1 MTTSFL
7 VHRRGVATASLDA
20 GTGGGAT
27 RECSRRS
34 LWSRETTSS
43 SRDVAA
49 RAVTDPQG
57 VRGAE
62 DEPSNGGDEDASED
76 EGRRDDSWRPGRRAT
91 SASPQRRR
99 SASSDAEYRA
109 RAVMYGRER
118 ERRNAPG
125 PRDERDVSRASAR
138 NASSDDER
146 NVERRRSAGFASAP
160 RVSRRDR
167 RRARRDGDDGDDG
180 VSERGVDRNAAE
192 AQNSAGAIVRRFQ
205 SALARGHLET
215 CVSTLEAVHSSPLDI
230 LRRVGRA
237 LAPHHRS
244 FLSACSESRPP
255 RTDLARRYASALAP
269 NARLYASALTTCARA
284 KDFANAARVF
294 ALYSERGVPPDV
306 FAYSGIVSAAGKA
319 GDLNAA
325 RRFLALAVE
334 DLGDACDVGVYNAFV
349 DACARA
355 GDASAA
361 RETCV
366 AMKARGTP
374 ACAPNAR
381 TYNSVITAAA
391 RARDLPAAK
400 AALAEMERD
409 RPRVAP
415 TDRTFGAALA
425 AAAAEETPR
434 AESVRWALETYERFV
449 SDPEFSGT
457 YARNNHAAS
466 SVLTVLAR
474 GVAANAWPAE
484 DAVRRAGEIT
494 GALTSLGSFD
504 SKTEKTEKTET
515 RRAPNAAVWSAHMS
529 VCARAGRARE
539 ALDAL
544 ALMRECGVALDAYT
558 LASALTACRG
568 QPRERRGD
576 WRGDEDD
583 AEASEEVFSGES
595 DAEDADER
603 GGGPS
608 GASFAAAS
616 PEALEALEAFETAPA
631 SVSGTVAVRNAAIAL
646 YAAAGRADRA
656 FALYESMRAS
666 PRGAGDAEPNGRRAS
681 RGDGARLGGEDENRP
696 GTRARALPEDAA
708 SSPDTITYNTL
719 ISACASSDAPAR
731 AEELHRDMVA
741 AGVPRSGR
749 TYVGLMTA
757 AARAAEPGDRAAA
770 AARVFALAE
779 ADETTEPA
787 NAFTYTALID
797 AQVKGRDP
805 DAAFATFERMKS
817 AGVAPTVVTFGCL
830 LNACRAEFMN
840 TPRASRRADGENL
853 PDSSQ
858 IKNASESRSTDAG
871 KETLDDAEARSQLA
885 VSRAYDLLSQMSRF
899 GVCPNDRCQNA
910 LVRVVSEAGRVDDA
924 LDEVKKIA
932 RGGGRFERATLEGV
946 VLALCREGYAE
957 RALRIVGWM
966 DVRGYAPGP
975 AAYRALVR
983 ACSIEGSV
991 TTAWRVHSDG
1001 RAKMRYRPDRAAAS
1015 ALILALCRAALAVDS
1030 SDARVMT
1037 RRAMGVFDDATR
1049 EGIARE
1055 WGEDDHVPELSPNAA
1070 DAGSGTVVDARSA
1083 PAGPF
1088 CPVRLPS
1095 APRAFF
1101 FAGDALMSSPDAILT
1116 PAAARALIAAAA
1128 RCGELRFAMS
1138 LFRSE
1143 GGQSALRLR
1152 VGSEEDDRRAALE
1165 ALIETCCHEGD
1176 ADGALEVF
1184 DVVKSLD
1191 IPVGKVTL
1199 AFLENFCRRSRVPEW
1214 RVFDVCA
1221 QMRAQSEKK
1230 KVRERFSRS
1239 ATAKRESH
1247 HVFGSVSSELR
1258 EPGLGTTVHP
1268 SRKKGDDAKVV

>member
-1 MTTSFL
+1 MSCAARAVPAGALVGWRTPARTGGERLVFPAHSRCRSARRSGNSTRVRTSFL
-7 VHRRGVATASLDA
+7 AHRRGVATASLDA
-20 GTGGGAT
+20 GAGVGAT
-27 RECSRRS
+27 REGSQRS
-34 LWSRETTSS
+34 FSNCATTSS

-62 DEPSNGGDEDASED
+62 DDPSEGGDEDASEN
-76 EGRRDDSWRPGRRAT
+76 EGRRDEPRRPGRRAT

-99 SASSDAEYRA
+99 SARSNAEYRA

-118 ERRNAPG
+118 DRRNAPG
-125 PRDERDVSRASAR
+125 PGDERGRSRASAR
-138 NASSDDER
+138 NVSSD
-146 NVERRRSAGFASAP
+146 VERRRSASAP
-160 RVSRRDR
+160 RGPRRDR
-167 RRARRDGDDGDDG
+167 RRARQRSRDDPDDES
-180 VSERGVDRNAAE
+180 VSSAVAE
-192 AQNSAGAIVRRFQ
+192 AGAIVGRFE
-205 SALARGHLET
+205 SALARGNLET
-215 CVSTLEAVHSSPLDI
+215 CVSELEAGPARAREAQ
-230 LRRVGRA
+230 RRVGRA
-237 LAPHHRS
+237 LAPHHRR
-244 FLSACSESRPP
+244 FFSACAACKPP

-269 NARLYASALTTCARA
+269 NARMYASALTTCARA
-284 KDFANAARVF
+284 KDFANAAGVF
-294 ALYSERGVPPDV
+294 ALYETRGVAPDV

-319 GDLNAA
+319 GDLDAA
-325 RRFLALAVE
+325 RRFLDIAVAH
-334 DLGDACDVGVYNAFV
+334 LGDACDVGVYNAFV
-349 DACARA
+349 DACARS
-355 GDASAA
+355 GDVRAA
-361 RETCV
+361 RQMCA
-366 AMKARGTP
+366 AMKARGNP

-400 AALAEMERD
+400 AALADMERD

-425 AAAAEETPR
+425 AAAAEEVPR
-434 AESVRWALETYERFV
+434 AENVRWALETYDRFV
-449 SDPEFSGT
+449 SDPAFAG
-457 YARNNHAAS
+457 ARRNNHAAS

-474 GVAANAWPAE
+474 GVAAGAWPSE

-494 GALTSLGSFD
+494 GALVSPWIGETSEASGAGSD
-504 SKTEKTEKTET
+504 GEAKRQRS
-515 RRAPNAAVWSAHMS
+515 APNAAVWSAHMS

-544 ALMRECGVALDAYT
+544 ALMRACGVALDAYT

-568 QPRERRGD
+568 EPRGD
-576 WRGDEDD
+576 WRGDWRGDDEDVLREGD
-583 AEASEEVFSGES
+583 EGETASDEE
-595 DAEDADER
+595 DAEDGTSDA
-603 GGGPS
+603 GGGS
-608 GASFAAAS
+608 ASAAPRAVAS
-616 PEALEALEAFETAPA
+616 VEALEALEAFETAPA

-646 YAAAGRADRA
+646 YAAVGRADSA
-656 FALYESMRAS
+656 FALYESMRKS
-666 PRGAGDAEPNGRRAS
+666 PRGDCEAGAS
-681 RGDGARLGGEDENRP
+681 GTVDGECP
-696 GTRARALPEDAA
+696 LPFPDDAA
-708 SSPDTITYNTL
+708 SAPDTITYNTL
-719 ISACASSDAPAR
+719 ISACSSSDAPER

-749 TYVGLMTA
+749 TYVGLMAA
-757 AARAAEPGDRAAA
+757 AARAAEPGARAAA

-805 DAAFATFERMKS
+805 DAAFATFERMKR

-830 LNACRAEFMN
+830 LNACRA
-840 TPRASRRADGENL
+840 PARADRE
-853 PDSSQ
+853 
-858 IKNASESRSTDAG
+858 ERSAARLAETNPETD
-871 KETLDDAEARSQLA
+871 DRARRERSVS

-966 DVRGYAPGP
+966 DVRGYAPAP

-983 ACSIEGSV
+983 AFSREGSV
-991 TTAWRVHSDG
+991 TTAWRVHADG
-1001 RAKMRYRPDRAAAS
+1001 AKKVGYRPDRAAAS

-1037 RRAMGVFDDATR
+1037 QRAVEVFENAIR
-1049 EGIARE
+1049 EGVALV
-1055 WGEDDHVPELSPNAA
+1055 GEDDERSPDSDLPFGERNAE
-1070 DAGSGTVVDARSA
+1070 SA
-1083 PAGPF
+1083 PAGQY
-1088 CPVRLPS
+1088 CPVRLPL
-1095 APRAFF
+1095 APRAF
-1101 FAGDALMSSPDAILT
+1101 AEDACSPDAILT
-1116 PAAARALIAAAA
+1116 PAAARALVAAAA
-1128 RCGELRFAMS
+1128 RCGDLQFAMS

-1143 GGQSALRLR
+1143 GGQSALRLH
-1152 VGSEEDDRRAALE
+1152 VGPRAPAAAPGAAAARDDRRAAFE

-1176 ADGALEVF
+1176 VDGALEVF
-1184 DVVKSLD
+1184 DLVKSLD
-1191 IPVGKVTL
+1191 VPVGKVTL
-1199 AFLENFCRRSRVPEW
+1199 AFLENVCRRSRVPEW

-1221 QMRAQSEKK
+1221 QMRTQSEKK
-1230 KVRERFSRS
+1230 KERAAFLSA
-1239 ATAKRESH
+1239 ATAKRTSH

-1258 EPGLGTTVHP
+1258 EPGLG
-1268 SRKKGDDAKVV
+1268 AK